1 VAQKRDAMHR
11 IDLWRQ
17 ERNQLLSEKRNY
29 IKLLKAVK
37 KAVVDRESKSE
48 TFTAVLDQIQSKLD
62 QLHKMELEKV

>member
-1 VAQKRDAMHR
+1 MHR